1 MFDASGIPYV
11 LPYSNRRLSSCVD
24 SLHKKN
30 DENTIDFIDFSIRRI
45 IKQLIFNASGIPYIC
60 FLIQIEECPDA
71 VIFFM

>member
-30 DENTIDFIDFSIRRI
+30 DENTIDFIDF
-45 IKQLIFNASGIPYIC
+45 FTAIPKSLAKFIGSPVDQPAL
-60 FLIQIEECPDA
+60 FD
-71 VIFFM
+71 